1 MKKIFYILISLV
13 LAFGDSLPL
22 SEEKIEILK
31 LKRQKNAEDV
41 DVEKNSWISPL
52 IFSASLNNNKNAEYS
67 EIQTKNAAINWN
79 QDVFRSGGIFYTIE
93 KAEASGQ
100 ANMLSIDIQEANY
113 LKKIYTL
120 ASQIKRDTLKYEQS
134 ELVLKNRDIDLFII
148 KAKYKVG
155 STDISELNRATIDRD
170 HAKTELI
177 AAKNLLRNEQH
188 ELKKLAGYKKIET
201 IILPDIALISKSE
214 YLKQHLELLKY
225 QAQDKSQS
233 ALCKVTQSSYL
244 PKLALNASYGYTQ
257 SSGDIVER
265 DGENYRY
272 GAMISMPLDIN
283 AKSAIES
290 ERLQLLE
297 TRLTQIDRKLE
308 LEQEYEMRFATISD
322 YEEKIVV
329 AQDMLSLY
337 NELQTFTQSQVDVGL
352 KSSYEL
358 DSLKNSVTIQELEK
372 EMQFYNILIEKISLH
387 FDTKQ

>member
-148 KAKYKVG
+148 KAKYKAG

>member
-1 MKKIFYILISLV
+1 MKKIFYILISLG

-52 IFSASLNNNKNAEYS
+52 IFSASLNNNKDAAYK
-67 EIQTKNAAINWN
+67 EIQTKNAAVNWN

-120 ASQIKRDTLKYEQS
+120 ASQIKRDSLKYEQS
-134 ELVLKNRDIDLFII
+134 ELMLKNRDIDLFII
-148 KAKYKVG
+148 KEKYKAG

-170 HAKTELI
+170 HARTDLI

-188 ELKKLAGYKKIET
+188 ELKKLTGYKKIET

-233 ALCKVTQSSYL
+233 ALCKITQSSYL

-257 SSGDIVER
+257 SGGDMVER

-272 GAMISMPLDIN
+272 GAMISMPFDIN

-297 TRLTQIDRKLE
+297 TRLTQIDKKLE

-329 AQDMLSLY
+329 AQDMLNLY
-337 NELQTFTQSQVDVGL
+337 NELQTFTQSQVDAGL

-372 EMQFYNILIEKISLH
+372 DMQFYNILIEKISLH
-387 FDTKQ
+387 FDTKH

>member
-1 MKKIFYILISLV
+1 MKKIFYILISLG

-52 IFSASLNNNKNAEYS
+52 IFSASLNNNKDETYKES
-67 EIQTKNAAINWN
+67 QTKNAAITWN

-100 ANMLSIDIQEANY
+100 ANMLNIDMQEANY

-120 ASQIKRDTLKYEQS
+120 ASQIKRDTLKHEQS

-148 KAKYKVG
+148 KEKYKAG

-170 HAKTELI
+170 HARTDLI
-177 AAKNLLRNEQH
+177 AAKNLLRNEQY
-188 ELKKLAGYKKIET
+188 ELKKLAGYKTIET
-201 IILPDIALISKSE
+201 IILPDIELISKSE

-225 QAQDKSQS
+225 QAEDKSQS
-233 ALCKVTQSSYL
+233 AIYKIAQSSYL

-257 SSGDIVER
+257 NSGDIVDR

-322 YEEKIVV
+322 YEEKIAV
-329 AQDMLSLY
+329 AQDMLNLY

>member
-1 MKKIFYILISLV
+1 MKKIFYILISLG

-31 LKRQKNAEDV
+31 LKRQKNAQDV

-52 IFSASLNNNKNAEYS
+52 IFSASLNNSKDETYKES
-67 EIQTKNAAINWN
+67 QTKNAAINWN
-79 QDVFRSGGIFYTIE
+79 QDIFRSGGIFYTIE

-100 ANMLSIDIQEANY
+100 ANMLNIDMQEANY

-120 ASQIKRDTLKYEQS
+120 ASQIKRDTLKHEQS
-134 ELVLKNRDIDLFII
+134 ELILKNRDIDLFII
-148 KAKYKVG
+148 KEKYKAG

-170 HAKTELI
+170 HARTDLI

-225 QAQDKSQS
+225 QAEDKSQS
-233 ALCKVTQSSYL
+233 AIYKIAQSSYL

-257 SSGDIVER
+257 SSGDIVDR

-322 YEEKIVV
+322 YEEKIAV
-329 AQDMLSLY
+329 AQDMLNLY

-358 DSLKNSVTIQELEK
+358 DSLKNSVTIQGLEK

>member
-1 MKKIFYILISLV
+1 MKKIFYILISLG

-31 LKRQKNAEDV
+31 LKRQKNAQDV

-52 IFSASLNNNKNAEYS
+52 IFSASLNNSKDETYKES
-67 EIQTKNAAINWN
+67 QTKNAAINWN
-79 QDVFRSGGIFYTIE
+79 QDIFRSGGIFYTIE

-100 ANMLSIDIQEANY
+100 ANMLNIDMQEANY

-120 ASQIKRDTLKYEQS
+120 ASQIKRDTLKHEQS
-134 ELVLKNRDIDLFII
+134 ELILKNRDIDLFII
-148 KAKYKVG
+148 KEKYKAG

-170 HAKTELI
+170 HARTDLI

-225 QAQDKSQS
+225 QAEDKSQS
-233 ALCKVTQSSYL
+233 AIYKIAQSSYL

-257 SSGDIVER
+257 SSGDIVDR

-322 YEEKIVV
+322 YEEKIAV
-329 AQDMLSLY
+329 AQDMLNLY

>member
-1 MKKIFYILISLV
+1 MKKIFYILISLG

-31 LKRQKNAEDV
+31 LKRQKNAQDV

-52 IFSASLNNNKNAEYS
+52 IFSASLNNNKDETYKES
-67 EIQTKNAAINWN
+67 QTKNAAINWN
-79 QDVFRSGGIFYTIE
+79 QDIFRSGGIFYTIE

-100 ANMLSIDIQEANY
+100 ANMLNIDMQEANY

-134 ELVLKNRDIDLFII
+134 ELILKNRDIDLFII
-148 KAKYKVG
+148 KEKYKAG

-170 HAKTELI
+170 HARTDLI
-177 AAKNLLRNEQH
+177 AAKNILRNEQY
-188 ELKKLAGYKKIET
+188 ELKKLAGYKTIET
-201 IILPDIALISKSE
+201 IILPNIALISKSE

-225 QAQDKSQS
+225 QAEDKSQS
-233 ALCKVTQSSYL
+233 AIYKIAQSSYL

-257 SSGDIVER
+257 SSGDIVDR

-322 YEEKIVV
+322 YEEKIAV
-329 AQDMLSLY
+329 AQDMLNLY

>member
-1 MKKIFYILISLV
+1 MKKIFYILISLG

-31 LKRQKNAEDV
+31 LKRQKNAQDV

-52 IFSASLNNNKNAEYS
+52 IFSASLNNSKDETYKES
-67 EIQTKNAAINWN
+67 QTKNAAINWN
-79 QDVFRSGGIFYTIE
+79 QDIFRSGGIFYTIE

-100 ANMLSIDIQEANY
+100 ANMLNIDMQEANY

-120 ASQIKRDTLKYEQS
+120 ASQIKRDTLKHEQS
-134 ELVLKNRDIDLFII
+134 ELILKNRDIDLFII
-148 KAKYKVG
+148 KEKYKAG

-170 HAKTELI
+170 HARTDLI
-177 AAKNLLRNEQH
+177 AAKNILRNEQH
-188 ELKKLAGYKKIET
+188 ELKKLAGYKTIET

-225 QAQDKSQS
+225 QAEDKSQS
-233 ALCKVTQSSYL
+233 AIYKISQSSYL

-272 GAMISMPLDIN
+272 GAMLSMPLDIN

-322 YEEKIVV
+322 YEEKITV
-329 AQDMLSLY
+329 AQDMLNLY

>member
-1 MKKIFYILISLV
+1 MKKIFYILISLG
-13 LAFGDSLPL
+13 LTFGDSLPL

-31 LKRQKNAEDV
+31 LKRQKNAQDV

-52 IFSASLNNNKNAEYS
+52 IFSASLNNNKDETYKES
-67 EIQTKNAAINWN
+67 QTKNAAINWN
-79 QDVFRSGGIFYTIE
+79 QDIFRSGGIFYTIE

-100 ANMLSIDIQEANY
+100 ANMLNIYMQEANY

-134 ELVLKNRDIDLFII
+134 ELILKNRDIDLFII
-148 KAKYKVG
+148 KEKYKAG

-170 HAKTELI
+170 HARTDLI
-177 AAKNLLRNEQH
+177 AAKNLLRNEQY

-225 QAQDKSQS
+225 QAEDKSQS
-233 ALCKVTQSSYL
+233 AIYKIAQSSYL

-257 SSGDIVER
+257 SSGDIVDR

-329 AQDMLSLY
+329 AQDMLNLY